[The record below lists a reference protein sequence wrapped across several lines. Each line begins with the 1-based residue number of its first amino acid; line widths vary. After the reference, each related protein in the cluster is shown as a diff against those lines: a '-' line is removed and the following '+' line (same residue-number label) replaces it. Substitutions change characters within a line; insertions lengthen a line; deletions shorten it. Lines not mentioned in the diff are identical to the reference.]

1 MRASKD
7 YVRRRAPRGVE
18 FTPRE
23 LRRHAD
29 SAAACANL
37 NLRMSANRYHCK
49 LRCLYKVDTPEANHF
64 RETVFFG
71 AAENHLGFFLGRFL
85 GRPNIIRTAMGQF
98 LRRPK
103 ITRTTMGQFQ
113 CGRKS
118 LVRPC
123 GSFWGDRTFPVRLH
137 GAAEGSLM
145 QPELQN
151 IRTNYNKL

>member
-7 YVRRRAPRGVE
+7 CVRRRALRDVE

-23 LRRHAD
+23 LRRHTD

-37 NLRMSANRYHCK
+37 NLRMPANRYHCK

-64 RETVFFG
+64 RETAIFG
-71 AAENHLGFFLGRFL
+71 PAENHLGFFLGRFL
-85 GRPNIIRTAMGQF
+85 GRPN
-98 LRRPK
+98 

-123 GSFWGDRTFPVRLH
+123 GSFWGDRTSPVRLH
-137 GAAEGSLM
+137 GAAGGSLM